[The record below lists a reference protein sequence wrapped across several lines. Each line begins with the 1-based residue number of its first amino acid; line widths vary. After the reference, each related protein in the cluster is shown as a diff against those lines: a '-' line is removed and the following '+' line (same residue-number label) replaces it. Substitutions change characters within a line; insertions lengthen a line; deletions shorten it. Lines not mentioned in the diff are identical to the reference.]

1 MQQAHTMTED
11 ELRAAT
17 IATGRPPEPLDPQIQ
32 CFIDRMAADAARYPR
47 RDTVPIAQGRE
58 IAEKVRAPWT
68 AGGPAMASIAERR
81 IPTRHGEVLLRI
93 YTPSQRRSRAAMF
106 YIHGGGFVL
115 FSVDTHDRIM
125 REYAQRAGMVVI
137 GINYTRAPEA
147 QFPQPIE
154 ECIDAATW
162 IAANAHALDI
172 DPQRLFIAGD
182 SAGGN
187 LTLNTCI
194 ALRDEGRQ
202 LARGMVLNYTGF
214 STNLYRDSVVRYGAG
229 AHGLS
234 LHMMVWF
241 YRSYLSRPED
251 FTDPR
256 MNLLAADLRGIPP
269 VLLVITE
276 CDPLYDDNLDM
287 AAKMRAEGVDLQAK
301 VYKGTAHSFLEAV
314 SVAAVAGVAF
324 DDTVRWLQRYL

>member
-1 MQQAHTMTED
+1 MTDD
-11 ELRAAT
+11 ELREAAIT
-17 IATGRPPEPLDPQIQ
+17 TGRPPEALDPQIQ
-32 CFIDRMAADAARYPR
+32 HFIDRMAADAARYPR
-47 RDTVPIAQGRE
+47 RDTVPVAAGRE
-58 IAEKVRAPWT
+58 IAEKVRAPWV
-68 AGGPAMASIAERR
+68 AGGPEMAGTTERT
-81 IPTRHGEVLLRI
+81 IPTRHGAVMLRI
-93 YTPSQRRSRAAMF
+93 YTPKQRRSRAAMF

-115 FSVDTHDRIM
+115 FSVNTHDRIM
-125 REYAQRAGMVVI
+125 REYAERAGMLVI
-137 GINYTRAPEA
+137 GINYSLAPEA

-154 ECIDAATW
+154 ECVDAAKW
-162 IAANAHALDI
+162 IAAHADELDF

-229 AHGLS
+229 THGLS

-241 YRSYLSRPED
+241 YRNYLPRPED

-256 MNLLAADLRGIPP
+256 MNLLAADLKGIPP
-269 VLLVITE
+269 VFLVITE
-276 CDPLYDDNLDM
+276 CDPLYDDNIDM
-287 AAKMRAEGVDLQAK
+287 VGKMEAAGVDLEAK
-301 VYKGTAHSFLEAV
+301 VYKGTVHSFLEAV
-314 SVAAVAGVAF
+314 SVADVAGVAF
-324 DDTVRWLQRYL
+324 DDTVRWMQRHA